1 MIYQIVYYK
10 HGALFNKYIYIRV
23 LFKIISSI
31 KVLVMVEIN
40 LSEIDNIPGIDL
52 LMNDKKTEQKP
63 SEGVNKNTIDNL
75 ELELNNLLPEN
86 DNIDLDNKYHKPMV
100 IPETIEIDLGTET
113 AHINKEEKHDGFKS
127 YQNVKVEEPETYK
140 RQTNDE
146 LLREK
151 FVLLKKLEDLERRG
165 VKLTQKYSMESNYDE
180 MKGEYEMLKDEKA
193 KDNSKKFQGKMLMA
207 CVTGIEFLNNKFDP
221 FNVNID
227 GWGESLHENM
237 NDYDDVF
244 SELHDKYKS
253 KASLAPELK
262 LMFMLGGSAIMT
274 HMTNTMFKSSIPG
287 MDDILK
293 QNPELMKEFTSAA
306 ANTMQDQN
314 TGLGNFMADIMKE
327 KQQQQ
332 QQPHSQSHSHPQK
345 YDNDIHN
352 VEQDINKPQRSE
364 KRREMAGPSDI
375 NDILSNLKSVDKKS
389 KKKERNVISFD

>member
-1 MIYQIVYYK
+1 MELHSI
-10 HGALFNKYIYIRV
+10 NIYIRV

-52 LMNDKKTEQKP
+52 LMNDKKTEKP
-63 SEGVNKNTIDNL
+63 SESVNKNTINEL
-75 ELELNNLLPEN
+75 ELELNNLLPDN
-86 DNIDLDNKYHKPMV
+86 DTIHLDNHPVKPMI

-140 RQTNDE
+140 RQTKEE

-151 FVLLKKLEDLERRG
+151 FVLLKKLEELERRG
-165 VKLTQKYSMESNYDE
+165 VKLTQKYSMDSNYDE

-227 GWGESLHENM
+227 GWGENIHENVS
-237 NDYDDVF
+237 DYDDVF
-244 SELHDKYKS
+244 GELHDKYKS

-327 KQQQQ
+327 KQQ
-332 QQPHSQSHSHPQK
+332 PQK
-345 YDNDIHN
+345 YDNNINDIHN
-352 VEQDINKPQRSE
+352 VEEDITKPQRSE
-364 KRREMAGPSDI
+364 KRREMTGPNDL
-375 NDILSNLKSVDKKS
+375 NDILSNLKTVDKKS
-389 KKKERNVISFD
+389 SKKNGKNVISFD

>member
-1 MIYQIVYYK
+1 MELHSI
-10 HGALFNKYIYIRV
+10 NIYIRV

-52 LMNDKKTEQKP
+52 LMNDKKTEKP
-63 SEGVNKNTIDNL
+63 SESVNKNTINEL
-75 ELELNNLLPEN
+75 ELELNNLLPDN
-86 DNIDLDNKYHKPMV
+86 DTIHLDNHPLKPMI

-140 RQTNDE
+140 RQTKEE

-151 FVLLKKLEDLERRG
+151 FVLLKKLEELERRG
-165 VKLTQKYSMESNYDE
+165 VKLTQKYSMDSNYDE

-227 GWGESLHENM
+227 GWGENIHENVS
-237 NDYDDVF
+237 DYDDVF
-244 SELHDKYKS
+244 GELHDKYKS

-327 KQQQQ
+327 KQQ
-332 QQPHSQSHSHPQK
+332 PQK
-345 YDNDIHN
+345 YDNNINDIHN
-352 VEQDINKPQRSE
+352 VEEDITKPQRSE
-364 KRREMAGPSDI
+364 KRREMTGPNDL
-375 NDILSNLKSVDKKS
+375 NDILSNLKTVDKKS
-389 KKKERNVISFD
+389 SKKNGKNVISFD